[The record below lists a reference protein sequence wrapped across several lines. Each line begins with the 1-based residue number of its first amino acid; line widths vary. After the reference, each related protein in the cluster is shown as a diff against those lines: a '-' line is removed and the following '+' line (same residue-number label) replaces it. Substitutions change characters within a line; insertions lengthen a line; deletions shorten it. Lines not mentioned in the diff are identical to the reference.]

1 MGVAMSRALA
11 GIFGKKE
18 MRASLICRFCHV
30 TPTFF
35 DPNSLFRY
43 SYGNAHFLACA
54 YEPYI

>member
-1 MGVAMSRALA
+1 MGISLSRALA

-30 TPTFF
+30 TPIF

-43 SYGNAHFLACA
+43 SYGNARFFWLG
-54 YEPYI
+54 PMGDI